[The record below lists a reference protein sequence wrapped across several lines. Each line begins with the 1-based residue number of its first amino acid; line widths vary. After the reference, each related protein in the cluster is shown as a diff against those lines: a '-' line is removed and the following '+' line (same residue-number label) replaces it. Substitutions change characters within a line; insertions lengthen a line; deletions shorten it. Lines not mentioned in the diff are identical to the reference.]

1 MINVWASWCH
11 PCRTE
16 MPALDSLR
24 REIAAPDFTFVT
36 MNEDVN
42 VADAEAFM
50 RELGFD
56 FPVLLGRGRLRERYH
71 YIGLP
76 YTVLLDRDGKVV
88 QRWLGFKGPEQ
99 IQAERA
105 LIWAELE
112 RAPAGAGTGRAPH
125 HH

>member
-1 MINVWASWCH
+1 
-11 PCRTE
+11 
-16 MPALDSLR
+16 
-24 REIAAPDFTFVT
+24 
-36 MNEDVN
+36 
-42 VADAEAFM
+42 M

-56 FPVLLGRGRLRERYH
+56 FPVLLGKGRLRDRYH

-105 LIWAELE
+105 LIKAEVE
-112 RAPAGAGTGRAPH
+112 RGMITASESHEH
-125 HH
+125 HSSPSAIRP